1 MILDPLLFSMFFP
14 VHDNPPWLWMGVLAM
29 KRVQGVPNQEMV
41 NAYMFFVG
49 FGTPA
54 PGTTIQ
60 SVVSRLHFHA
70 SSKRNLHKWKWKK
83 HPHDSIGHFWSFL
96 LLVNLAH
103 LISNSTDIHEW
114 KLLGVF
120 LKVGSIRYTLEG
132 SNINISIQIRCFE
145 RASLAKAISDPG
157 GQKTIL
163 LFLCVWSL
171 LAPTGTVNEGLRM
184 ETFGCCF

>member
-1 MILDPLLFSMFFP
+1 MNGSLGYEKSSRGPQPRDGERLY
-14 VHDNPPWLWMGVLAM
+14 V
-29 KRVQGVPNQEMV
+29 
-41 NAYMFFVG
+41 FVG

-70 SSKRNLHKWKWKK
+70 SSKRNLHKWKWEK

-145 RASLAKAISDPG
+145 RASLAKTISDPG

-171 LAPTGTVNEGLRM
+171 LASTGTVNEGLRM
-184 ETFGCCF
+184 ETFGCFFFKGIPLRVYKVYPWGV